1 MNNTTIEKFDRLLSA
16 LRTNINEGGIDDK
29 TGAIQPAIDELHDAL
44 QAEANVNNAREQA
57 ERQALWRRVGPRVMA
72 PPIDVDCTVITD
84 PAAKPAPGMGGF
96 GV

>member
-29 TGAIQPAIDELHDAL
+29 TGAIQPALDELHDAL
-44 QAEANVNNAREQA
+44 EAEAQANRDREQ
-57 ERQALWRRVGPRVMA
+57 EALRAHWRKVGPRVMA

-84 PAAKPAPGMGGF
+84 PAAKTPPGMGGF